1 LALSGANRTAFG
13 EAKKPNSTTSNK
25 KADPMIKAETIC
37 KAERIILSLVHVATA
52 AVSKASTKMIGTY
65 CVATKLEWRFIVR
78 SLSVLIGNPLKNALT
93 GYDLQEITL
102 QKSEVVVML
111 WVHDVQ

>member
-1 LALSGANRTAFG
+1 MGLSGADRTALG

-37 KAERIILSLVHVATA
+37 KAERIILLPFHVATA
-52 AVSKASTKMIGTY
+52 AVSKSSTKMIGTY
-65 CVATKLEWRFIVR
+65 RGATKLEWRFIVR
-78 SLSVLIGNPLKNALT
+78 SLGVQIGNSLKSVLT
-93 GYDLQEITL
+93 GYDLQELTL

-111 WVHDVQ
+111 CVHGVQ